1 MPAMSGFDYYGF
13 VMKFEKPRSVKLPVF
28 QDFSDYSESFV
39 VPYKFF
45 FFYVC
50 KNYHWN
56 FYCIESIGCF
66 G

>member
-45 FFYVC
+45 FSMSVKIITGIFTAL
-50 KNYHWN
+50 NL
-56 FYCIESIGCF
+56 
-66 G
+66 